1 MTEKPD
7 ALIIGGGIVGV
18 SIAHFLAARG
28 YGHILLLERDALA
41 GGGTGRSVASLDHLT
56 FHPPSVR
63 LYART
68 AEVFLNSR
76 EMLGEDCG
84 YEVTGSVMMAA
95 PEQADSLEKA
105 VEQMQAAGVDV
116 QFSDIEALDEFEP
129 AAVPD
134 GLAAFSF
141 APKAGYADPA
151 MATQAFAAS
160 AKRQGVSFRIGQEV
174 LGITSADSKPLQVQT
189 NRGLIESPVVV
200 VAAGAWSGR
209 VLQFAGAELGLQPV
223 RHPVVSFKRPGD
235 FGKAHHSIID
245 LPGGIYARPETGG
258 LTLLGSLDTK
268 MGYDP
273 ADPDDDHGGV
283 PNDYTWWAIE
293 RMIARYPSL
302 ERSVLD
308 NGWSGMMMVSP
319 DWKPV
324 IGEIA
329 ESPGLYCATGFSGQ
343 GFQISAGV
351 GDFLAG
357 MIAGD
362 KEAAAILGAFHPSRF
377 AEDGA
382 ESSDDRTDELGLF
395 G

>member
-1 MTEKPD
+1 MTEKAD

-18 SIAHFLAARG
+18 SVAYFLAARG
-28 YGHILLLERDALA
+28 HGDIVLLERNALA

-56 FHPPSVR
+56 FHPPSVP

-68 AEVFLNSR
+68 AEVFLNSQ

-84 YEVTGSVMMAA
+84 YEVTGSVMMVA
-95 PEQADSLEKA
+95 PQQADSLQIA
-105 VEQMQAAGVDV
+105 VGQMQAAGVDV
-116 QFSDIEALDEFEP
+116 AYFDIEDLGRFEP

-141 APKAGYADPA
+141 APNAGYADPA
-151 MATQAFAAS
+151 LATQAFAAA
-160 AKRQGVSFRIGQEV
+160 AKRGGVQFRIGEEV
-174 LGITSADSKPLQVQT
+174 LGISKGEGKMLRVET
-189 NRGLIESPVVV
+189 NMGAIESPVVV

-209 VLQFAGAELGLQPV
+209 VLQFAGLDFGLQPV
-223 RHPVVSFKRPGD
+223 RHPVVSFKRPED
-235 FGKAHHSIID
+235 FGAAHHSIID

-268 MGYDP
+268 VGYDP

-283 PNDYTWWAIE
+283 SNDYTWWAIE
-293 RMIARYPSL
+293 RMIARYPTL

-308 NGWSGMMMVSP
+308 RGWSGMMTISP

-324 IGEIA
+324 IGEIDGYA
-329 ESPGLYCATGFSGQ
+329 GLYCATGFSGQ
-343 GFQISAGV
+343 GFQVSAAV

-357 MIAGD
+357 TIAGEE
-362 KEAAAILGAFHPSRF
+362 EAAAVLAAFRPSRF
-377 AEDGA
+377 NEDGLS
-382 ESSDDRTDELGLF
+382 SSDNRTDELGLF